1 MNRRTFISRTVGGL
15 LAMPLG
21 ARAQNSSIPVI
32 GFISGQSPGPWAP
45 YVAAFRSG
53 LSETGYVEGKNVK
66 IEYRWAEGRY
76 DRVPGL
82 VAELVLRPVAV
93 LVAAGGGAHEAKAAT
108 ATIPIVFT
116 TGNDPV
122 EAGLVDSLAHP
133 GGNATGVSFAPAEL
147 MAKRLELLHELVP
160 KATVIGMV
168 VNPDNRNPELQVRK
182 VQDAARSLGLQLQVA
197 RARTEAEIDA
207 SFATLLKLHA
217 GALLV
222 GSDPFFNG
230 RRDQFV
236 ALAARHALPAMYDNR
251 LFVAAGGLV
260 SYGGSITEVYRQAGI
275 YTGKIL
281 NGAKPA
287 DLPIMQPT
295 NVEFVVNLK
304 TAKALS
310 LTIPQSLLLRAD
322 EAIQ

>member
-147 MAKRLELLHELVP
+147 MAKRLELLHQLVP

-182 VQDAARSLGLQLQVA
+182 VQDAARSLALQLQVA

-236 ALAARHALPAMYDNR
+236 
-251 LFVAAGGLV
+251 
-260 SYGGSITEVYRQAGI
+260 
-275 YTGKIL
+275 
-281 NGAKPA
+281 
-287 DLPIMQPT
+287 
-295 NVEFVVNLK
+295 
-304 TAKALS
+304 
-310 LTIPQSLLLRAD
+310 
-322 EAIQ
+322 

>member
-21 ARAQNSSIPVI
+21 APAQNSSIPVI

-147 MAKRLELLHELVP
+147 MAKRLELLHQLVP

-197 RARTEAEIDA
+197 RVRTEAEIDA

-236 ALAARHALPAMYDNR
+236 ALAARHAVPAMYDNR

-260 SYGGSITEVYRQAGI
+260 SYGGSTTEVYRQAGI

-304 TAKALS
+304 TAKALG

-322 EAIQ
+322 EVIQ

>member
-45 YVAAFRSG
+45 YVAAFRNG

-66 IEYRWAEGRY
+66 IEYRWAEGRC

-147 MAKRLELLHELVP
+147 MAKRLELLHQLVP

-260 SYGGSITEVYRQAGI
+260 SYGGSVTEVYRQAGI

-304 TAKALS
+304 TAKALG

-322 EAIQ
+322 EVIQ